1 MITLSPNAR
10 VYIACG
16 FTDMRKGFDGL
27 VAVVER
33 ALTMDARGGALFVFR
48 GKRGDL
54 IKALWWDGQG
64 LVLYAKRLERG
75 RFTWP
80 QASLGKITLT
90 AAQLSMLLEGIDWR
104 LPLWSVRP
112 EPDLTPDL
120 EMPDPVMTGSDAP
133 ELPLVLMP
141 KTPAAN

>member
-33 ALTMDARGGALFVFR
+33 ALVMDARGGALFVFR

-54 IKALWWDGQG
+54 VKALWWDGQG

-80 QASLGKITLT
+80 QATLGKIALT

-112 EPDLTPDL
+112 EPDLIMAVS
-120 EMPDPVMTGSDAP
+120 EAP
-133 ELPLVLMP
+133 ELPLPLAE